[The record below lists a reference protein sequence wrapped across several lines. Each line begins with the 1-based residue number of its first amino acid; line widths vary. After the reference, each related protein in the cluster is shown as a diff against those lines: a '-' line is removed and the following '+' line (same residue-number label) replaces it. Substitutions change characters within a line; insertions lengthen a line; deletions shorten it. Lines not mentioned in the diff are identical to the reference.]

1 MKKLHITLIIIAV
14 VIIGAFVFLRIN
26 GEDSW
31 IQDSRGVWI
40 KHGDPSKTPAEV
52 LEQQDILLCAEELYQ
67 KIKMSNIELNSQCLG
82 GCGDYAVDIVHVP
95 RASEDNLPEN
105 QCEDY
110 RLGKLK
116 HFIEFDKNGKI
127 VIIV

>member
-14 VIIGAFVFLRIN
+14 MIIGTFIFLRIS

-31 IQDSRGVWI
+31 IRDSRGIWV
-40 KHGDPSKTPAEV
+40 KHGNPAEIPDYV
-52 LEQQDILLCAEELYQ
+52 LEQQEMINCATEKFSDFNGE
-67 KIKMSNIELNSQCLG
+67 INSQCLG
-82 GCGDYAVDIVHVP
+82 TCGDYAVDIVHVP

-105 QCEDY
+105 QCEEY
-110 RLGKLK
+110 RIGKLK